1 MMIIVG
7 GDAVD
12 DAIMI
17 VTTSDAMTDKKKA
30 TGCTTY
36 TKCMMAHYYHYD
48 HRLRRQAAHGKCMA
62 LLLPYLLTAY
72 EGRLIAHL

>member
-17 VTTSDAMTDKKKA
+17 VTTSDAMTDKKKGNWLYHVYRVYDGTLLPLRSSPTKA
-30 TGCTTY
+30 GCTRQVYGATA
-36 TKCMMAHYYHYD
+36 TISAD
-48 HRLRRQAAHGKCMA
+48 RL
-62 LLLPYLLTAY
+62 
-72 EGRLIAHL
+72 